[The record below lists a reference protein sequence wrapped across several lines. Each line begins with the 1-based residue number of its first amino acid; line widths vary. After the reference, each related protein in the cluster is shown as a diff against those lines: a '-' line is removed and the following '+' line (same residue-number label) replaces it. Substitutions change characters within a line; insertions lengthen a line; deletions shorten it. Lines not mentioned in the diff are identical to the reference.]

1 MQNSTGARPKPWWQ
15 DHPELKAI
23 VAQTLAELESL
34 PERTTPR
41 TAAERRVLDEYF
53 GEPSTDDDASTDDD
67 VQNSTGARP
76 KPWWQDHPELKA
88 IVAQTLAEID
98 SLPDRPPIDYPDPVL
113 EDVFTG
119 QSIRELRDARDD
131 LARAKGRYDDAV
143 LTARRL
149 CLSWGQIGAV
159 LGVSRQ
165 QLHRRYRDAAD

>member
-1 MQNSTGARPKPWWQ
+1 M
-15 DHPELKAI
+15 
-23 VAQTLAELESL
+23 
-34 PERTTPR
+34 
-41 TAAERRVLDEYF
+41 
-53 GEPSTDDDASTDDD
+53 
-67 VQNSTGARP
+67 
-76 KPWWQDHPELKA
+76 
-88 IVAQTLAEID
+88 VAQTLAEID